1 MLLWFLCFVISS
13 LSSYVYV
20 SYRHL
25 IVDDNRP
32 HDRSAVS
39 FSLFKEGA
47 FSTAPINISLH
58 ESGIF
63 AWRTL
68 VSSLKGTS
76 FNNHLS
82 ELLDFGSASDL
93 FPRLVLLD
101 SKALFELLS
110 SLKDYCH

>member
-76 FNNHLS
+76 FNNRLS
-82 ELLDFGSASDL
+82 KLLDFGSVL
-93 FPRLVLLD
+93 QVIYFQGLCCLIQRLSLNYCLL
-101 SKALFELLS
+101 
-110 SLKDYCH
+110 